1 MVYSLLNE
9 NIMIIPTKENSFIH
23 HDLVTVKKSNHV
35 LAHHKRGIS
44 VQFTRFRT
52 AGMGALAAFIAVLG
66 PGLLAG
72 LSDDD
77 PAGITTYSVLGTDH
91 GYQLLWIIPASTIL
105 LIQFHLMAVRIG
117 AASGKGFVGII
128 RQRWGHGWGYF
139 AVIGL
144 LFANFGTICAE
155 YAGISAAGSLVGI
168 PAWISAPIAGVLIS
182 ILVVMGSFH
191 RVERILLI
199 VSSTL
204 ALYII
209 DGILAKPDWSLVWHN
224 SIIPHMPSDNAGWIA
239 IAATLGTTLAPWGL
253 AFIQSYAVDKKITI
267 ANLRWERADVI
278 IGSLLTGIIGLAI
291 AVACAATL
299 NRAGVHIND
308 ASDAAAALRPLAG
321 SFTTVLFGAG
331 LLGASL
337 LAAAIVPLA
346 TAYSIAEGLGAPA
359 SIDLD
364 SHHFHLFYAAF
375 IGLTAAAVSIVSL
388 PGLPLIP
395 LIYTSQVVN
404 AVMLPLHIIALH
416 LLAGD
421 PTIMGDA
428 KSSKTSVILGLVS
441 IALVISCIFALI
453 SSWLGR

>member
-1 MVYSLLNE
+1 MSDASKSGRSSSSHNRLSVG
-9 NIMIIPTKENSFIH
+9 NSIQV
-23 HDLVTVKKSNHV
+23 LV
-35 LAHHKRGIS
+35 HHKRGIALR
-44 VQFTRFRT
+44 FARFRA
-52 AGMGALAAFIAVLG
+52 AGIGAFAAFIAVLG

-77 PAGITTYSVLGTDH
+77 PAGITTYSVLGADH

-128 RQRWGHGWGYF
+128 RERWGHGWGYF

-155 YAGISAAGSLVGI
+155 YAGISAAGLLVGI
-168 PAWISAPIAGVLIS
+168 PAWVSAPIAGILIS
-182 ILVVMGSFH
+182 AIVVMGSFH

-224 SIIPHMPSDNAGWIA
+224 SIVPHMPEDNIGWIA

-253 AFIQSYAVDKKITI
+253 AFIQSYAVDKKITV
-267 ANLRWERADVI
+267 ANLRWERVDVI

-321 SFTTVLFGAG
+321 SFATVLFGAG

-346 TAYSIAEGLGAPA
+346 TAYSIAEGVGAPA
-359 SIDLD
+359 SLDLD
-364 SHHFHLFYAAF
+364 SRHFQLFYAAF
-375 IGLTAAAVSIVSL
+375 IGLTVAAVSVVSL

-404 AVMLPLHIIALH
+404 AVMLPLHVISLH
-416 LLAGD
+416 LLARDSG
-421 PTIMGDA
+421 IMGNA
-428 KSSKTSVILGLVS
+428 LSSKASRIASWIS
-441 IALVISCIFALI
+441 IALIIACISALI
-453 SSWLGR
+453 FSWLGNK

>member
-1 MVYSLLNE
+1 MH
-9 NIMIIPTKENSFIH
+9 I
-23 HDLVTVKKSNHV
+23 
-35 LAHHKRGIS
+35 LAHHKRGIALR
-44 VQFTRFRT
+44 FARFRA
-52 AGMGALAAFIAVLG
+52 AGVGAFAAFIAVLG

-77 PAGITTYSVLGTDH
+77 PAGITTYSVLGTNH

-105 LIQFHLMAVRIG
+105 LVQFHLMAVRIG

-128 RQRWGHGWGYF
+128 RERWGHGWGYF

-155 YAGISAAGSLVGI
+155 YAGISAAASLIDI
-168 PAWISAPIAGVLIS
+168 PAWISAPIAGILIS
-182 ILVVMGSFH
+182 LIVVMGSFH
-191 RVERILLI
+191 RIERILLI
-199 VSSTL
+199 ISSTL

-209 DGILAKPDWSLVWHN
+209 DGILAKPDWSQVWHN
-224 SIIPHMPSDNAGWIA
+224 SIVPHMPTDNIGWIA

-253 AFIQSYAVDKKITI
+253 AFIQSYSVDKKITI
-267 ANLRWERADVI
+267 ANLRWEKVDVI

-321 SFTTVLFGAG
+321 SFATVLFGAG

-346 TAYSIAEGLGAPA
+346 TAYSIAEGVGAPA
-359 SIDLD
+359 SLDLD
-364 SHHFHLFYAAF
+364 SRHFQLFYAAF
-375 IGLTAAAVSIVSL
+375 VGLTVAAVSIVSL

-404 AVMLPLHIIALH
+404 AVMLPLHVIALH
-416 LLAGD
+416 LLASD
-421 PTIMGDA
+421 ASIMGVA
-428 KSSKTSVILGLVS
+428 KSSKTSMIASCVS
-441 IALVISCIFALI
+441 IALISACIAALTTSWI
-453 SSWLGR
+453 SA